1 MELNFNVTLDEAN
14 VIMAGLGELPAK
26 MSATLI
32 TKLQQQAAPQI
43 QAQQQQAAAEEQDN
57 G

>member
-1 MELNFNVTLDEAN
+1 MELNFTVTLEEAN

-26 MSATLI
+26 VSATLI

-43 QAQQQQAAAEEQDN
+43 QQQQQATEEEQNN

>member
-1 MELNFNVTLDEAN
+1 MELNFTLTLEEAN
-14 VIMAGLGELPAK
+14 VVMAGLGELPAK
-26 MSATLI
+26 VSATLI

-43 QAQQQQAAAEEQDN
+43 QQQQQATEEEQNN

>member
-1 MELNFNVTLDEAN
+1 MELTFTLTLDEAN

-26 MSATLI
+26 VSASLI

-43 QAQQQQAAAEEQDN
+43 QTSDAVSQGEQ
-57 G
+57 

>member
-1 MELNFNVTLDEAN
+1 MELNFNVTLEEAN
-14 VIMAGLGELPAK
+14 IIMAGLGELPAK
-26 MSATLI
+26 VSAALI

-43 QAQQQQAAAEEQDN
+43 QQQQQATEEEQNN

>member
-1 MELNFNVTLDEAN
+1 MELNFTLTLEEAN

-26 MSATLI
+26 VSANLI

-43 QAQQQQAAAEEQDN
+43 QQQQQATEEEQNN

>member
-1 MELNFNVTLDEAN
+1 MELNFNVTLEEAN

-26 MSATLI
+26 VSAALI

-43 QAQQQQAAAEEQDN
+43 QQQQQAAAEEQDN